1 MNRAVWRFTSR
12 SRNLSSSVF
21 AETLP
26 SRSRLTVYQGETT
39 SAHTCR
45 ALLSL
50 PKQLHRLLC
59 KPPAT
64 YTPDQIRRGSS
75 ETCSRRWL

>member
-1 MNRAVWRFTSR
+1 MNRADR
-12 SRNLSSSVF
+12 LSPAALVIYHPHAF

-26 SRSRLTVYQGETT
+26 SCSHLTVYQGETT

-75 ETCSRRWL
+75 ETHSRRWL